1 MTRKHHLDAYIQAEY
16 NRQCH
21 NGMFSQFFWR
31 YLSFLP
37 EPPFLIGPGQY
48 IQPYVDQ
55 GLADANLREVKA
67 ANLTDG
73 GAYLCLSIS
82 NLH

>member
-21 NGMFSQFFWR
+21 NGMFSQKIWR
-31 YLSFLP
+31 YLFFRQSRHSRL
-37 EPPFLIGPGQY
+37 
-48 IQPYVDQ
+48 DRSQ

-67 ANLTDG
+67 ANLTAG
-73 GAYLCLSIS
+73 GAYLCLSTS